1 MLSVKTTTRFLRDQ
15 KLASKR
21 GLDIDKLEAIVN
33 LLQAQKPLPIK
44 NKDHALSGEWKY
56 HRECHIEP
64 DWLLI
69 YTADEKYLILHRTGS
84 HADLFD

>member
-1 MLSVKTTTRFLRDQ
+1 VLSVKTTTRFLRDQ
-15 KLASKR
+15 KLAGTR
-21 GLDIDKLEAIVN
+21 GRDIDKLEAIVN

-44 NKDHALSGEWKY
+44 NKDHALSGEWKD

-69 YTADEKYLILHRTGS
+69 YTADETYLTLHRTGS
-84 HADLFD
+84 HADLFE